1 MCVKNRQDIQNLE
14 YQCSPRSLRRSST
27 SFRPLRL
34 SVVVVVSNIFA
45 SRLAGLSWERGY
57 LKNIWGIFKAWVSK
71 GICKELQLLNLI
83 SPPDIHRPLK
93 LDQFLPDVNCNQLVE
108 NQPTWSVWSLGE
120 ACPQSDLPASY
131 RCHGFPGKQNT
142 PESNKLW
149 GCWPNLYWNFFRKLS
164 SWLISP

>member
-93 LDQFLPDVNCNQLVE
+93 LDQFLPDVCILLSNYLWLKTVE
-108 NQPTWSVWSLGE
+108 PDLYEAEVKLPPKVICQPPIVVVDSQVGWTHLRVFCIHLFGKLG
-120 ACPQSDLPASY
+120 
-131 RCHGFPGKQNT
+131 
-142 PESNKLW
+142 
-149 GCWPNLYWNFFRKLS
+149 
-164 SWLISP
+164 SWLMSP